1 MDTDRDIVLEAFG
14 YRLRVSPYG
23 ASLRGLWKI
32 SGTTDAALITG
43 YEGAS
48 AKLGGQGDLLIPFPG
63 RIKNGQFQ
71 FDGADY
77 QLERN
82 DKDGPNAIHG
92 YMRTMIWEITS
103 QTECAIALSA
113 ILPQGSHSGYP
124 WSLEAAVTYTLGE
137 QGFRCSLAVTNRSE
151 TAAPVAAGFHPYFTP
166 GCPEGFID
174 SWELR
179 LPYLHY
185 LEFENLIPTGKAL
198 PVEDSEFDFGEP
210 HTIGDT
216 RFNTCFLNPLRDD
229 DGLVRIK
236 LRDPASNSGIEVWA
250 DGALDYIVVYSGD
263 PLPPSHRRRSLA
275 IEPMTCSADGFNHP
289 EWGLIRLEPG
299 KTTTSAWGVTAK

>member
-1 MDTDRDIVLEAFG
+1 METDRDIILGAFG

-23 ASLRGLWKI
+23 ASLRGLWKLHG
-32 SGTTDAALITG
+32 STEYVLITG

-63 RIKNGQFQ
+63 RIKNGQYR

-92 YMRTMIWEITS
+92 YMRTLIWEITS
-103 QTECAIALSA
+103 QSERSIAFTA
-113 ILPQGSHSGYP
+113 VLPQGSHSGYP
-124 WSLEAAVTYTLGE
+124 WSLEAEMTYSLE
-137 QGFRCSLAVTNRSE
+137 VQGLRCSLAITNRSE
-151 TAAPVAAGFHPYFTP
+151 SAAPVAAGFHPYFTP
-166 GCPEGFID
+166 GCAEGLID
-174 SWELR
+174 TWELQ
-179 LPYLHY
+179 LPYQHY

-198 PVEDSEFDFGEP
+198 PVVGSEFDFVES
-210 HTIGDT
+210 HAIGDT
-216 RFNTCFLNPLRDD
+216 RFNTCFLNPIRDE
-229 DGLVRIK
+229 DGMVRIK
-236 LRDPASNSGIEVWA
+236 LKDPASNNGIEVWA
-250 DGALDYIVVYSGD
+250 DGALDYLVVYSGD

-289 EWGLIRLEPG
+289 EWGLIRLGPG
-299 KTTTSAWGVTAK
+299 ETTTSAWGVIAK